1 MRSSHLHGI
10 KAGYSIPCQLCGNKQ
25 FLPTSQQK
33 MKNTEVKSSKEKKK
47 QALLP
52 FSPNQEL
59 QKQDPQAKVQSVD
72 ITVP

>member
-1 MRSSHLHGI
+1 
-10 KAGYSIPCQLCGNKQ
+10 
-25 FLPTSQQK
+25 